1 MATVI
6 ANMSMSLDGF
16 VADTADGTEQLF
28 GWYFG
33 GDVEVGPFRTSSEG
47 SAAHLREAFDRVGAV
62 VCGRRSFDLA
72 HGWGGNH
79 PMGVPTFIVTH
90 RVPDGWPRADSNISF
105 VTDGLE
111 SAVEQAKAAAGEK
124 WVGVATPDL
133 TRQCLDLGL
142 LDGIAVDVVPVL
154 LGAGV
159 PFFAD
164 LKNAPVQLAG
174 PTKVVEGTGVT
185 HLCYDVRK

>member
-16 VADTADGTEQLF
+16 VADPDDGTEHLF

-33 GDVEVGPFRTSSEG
+33 GDVEVGPFRTSEA
-47 SAAHLREAFDRVGAV
+47 SAVQLREAFENVGALV
-62 VCGRRSFDLA
+62 SGRRSFDMA
-72 HGWGGNH
+72 NGWGGTH
-79 PMGVPTFIVTH
+79 PMGVPTFVVTH

-111 SAVEQAKAAAGEK
+111 SAVEQAKAVAGEK
-124 WVGVATPDL
+124 WVGVNSPDL

-142 LDGIAVDVVPVL
+142 LDGIAVDLIPVL

-164 LKNAPVQLAG
+164 LKDTPIQLSG
-174 PTKVVEGTGVT
+174 PTVREGTGVT
-185 HLCYDVRK
+185 HLYYDVRK